1 MPARRRDARTVHE
14 IAGFVIVEPRFAGLK
29 ARYDRMPRFVKMC
42 RRVFAQRLV
51 AASDV
56 TALRASPQM
65 EPPRIFRHAFNASG
79 AGGFNAGVN
88 AFHFATYAAP
98 RRAAC
103 AAQVV
108 SERCASRRSR

>member
-29 ARYDRMPRFVKMC
+29 ARNDRVPRFVKM
-42 RRVFAQRLV
+42 RRRMFAQRLV

-65 EPPRIFRHAFNASG
+65 EPPRFFRHAFNAPG
-79 AGGFNAGVN
+79 AGGFNAGVD
-88 AFHFATYAAP
+88 AVHFATYAAP
-98 RRAAC
+98 QRVAC
-103 AAQVV
+103 PALW
-108 SERCASRRSR
+108 RP